1 MKHQATP
8 LAHGW
13 IGSGVIRPFF
23 KKSRQVFH
31 GLVLFLGLMLAAA
44 GAQPVVV
51 AVETKNPGAEISPEA
66 LGLSYETSLMLPDA
80 HGVRYF
86 RPDNRPLVR
95 LFRTLGIRSLRL
107 GGNSVDAS
115 RFPVPSQADI
125 RSLFQFAD
133 AAGVKVIYTVRL
145 ENGDPHSAADIAQFI
160 RRHHAAALDC
170 FAIGNE
176 PKGYYKDTNIYLAKW
191 TAIRDAMRG
200 VWPEARFCGPDD
212 NPSPEWCRMMVR
224 NSGAPAGPLVQI
236 TQHSYSFGCSYKNPG
251 EKEVTKLVPVEAA
264 AAREKMLSP
273 KAYDIY
279 QKIYDG
285 IATSIGDAPIS
296 FRMSEVNSY
305 WFSGLEGAS
314 DRYASALWAVDYLH
328 WWTSHGAAGL
338 NFHTG
343 DRTGGAITLPCRYA
357 VFATASNGYS
367 ARPLAYGLKLFSLAG
382 HGKILPV
389 RLEGETNQTLVAYAN
404 LTGKKQVSLTLINKA
419 HGVTATDRALCIQLE
434 SSARIKSAKCIE
446 LQAKG
451 NDIAAEGVDVLL
463 GGSPIAADGSW
474 SGKWTTLSVDT
485 ASGSVPIT
493 LSPARVLIVVISLK

>member
-107 GGNSVDAS
+107 GGNSVDAA

-160 RRHHAAALDC
+160 RRHHAAVLDC

-212 NPSPEWCRMMVR
+212 NPSPEWCRMLVR
-224 NSGAPAGPLVQI
+224 NSGAPAGPLIQI

-328 WWTSHGAAGL
+328 WWTLHGAAGL

-357 VFATASNGYS
+357 AFVSSSKGYEV
-367 ARPLAYGLKLFSLAG
+367 RPLGYGLKLFSLG
-382 HGKILPV
+382 GQGRMLPATV
-389 RLEGETNQTLVAYAN
+389 SGATNGNVAAYAS
-404 LTGKKQVSLTLINKA
+404 LSGKKTVYVTVINKA
-419 HGVTATDRALCIQLE
+419 HGGAAADTEVE
-434 SSARIKSAKCIE
+434 IKWDEVLKGENAQVIE
-446 LQAKG
+446 LLARD
-451 NDIAAEGVDVLL
+451 NDIAAGSSEVTL
-463 GGSPIAADGSW
+463 GGAPILEDGSW
-474 SGKWTTLSVDT
+474 GGKWAFLPL
-485 ASGSVPIT
+485 VPGAER
-493 LSPARVLIVVISLK
+493 LRFHLPSAAAAVVRVRIQ